1 MGHPYKS
8 WWTGSLLS
16 IHDARKLAPGQSAT
30 TLQVGASILGA
41 VSWMVRNP
49 QEGIKVPDDL
59 PWREVLGVA
68 DEFLGEQWSG
78 PADWT
83 PTQNRNDVFE
93 GWSDHPYDDSD
104 PWQFNNFLVS

>member
-1 MGHPYKS
+1 S
-8 WWTGSLLS
+8 SAD

-49 QEGIKVPDDL
+49 QEGINVPDDL
-59 PWREVLGVA
+59 PWREVLEVA

-83 PTQNRNDVFE
+83 PTQN
-93 GWSDHPYDDSD
+93 
-104 PWQFNNFLVS
+104 